1 MEHYVVTNGCGDV
14 IEPGDIIKDIHGDKG
29 RFLAVTNLNRNTGYP
44 RILVERF
51 MFDGEGESPITY
63 FAHHF
68 GLEVHAKETVS

>member
-1 MEHYVVTNGCGDV
+1 MEHFIVLNACGDE
-14 IEPGDIIKDIHGDKG
+14 INPGDIIKDIHGDKG
-29 RFLAVTNLNRNTGYP
+29 RFLALVSTGRFGSYP

-68 GLEVHAKETVS
+68 GLSVHIKESVS

>member
-1 MEHYVVTNGCGDV
+1 MYVVTNGIGDE
-14 IEPGDIIKDIHGDKG
+14 IHPGDIIKDISGNKG
-29 RFLAVTNLNRNTGYP
+29 RFLKVVNPGNEHGCYP

-68 GLEVHAKETVS
+68 GLEVHIKESVS